1 MIEYLLVLARKQ
13 IRCPLPDCL
22 FLFVSKLNSP
32 LIICSYA
39 VVLCIACEDHLW
51 ITAVES
57 GRRRGKWTG
66 ERWSIEE
73 KGYGCP
79 LKLFF
84 PICSFGI
91 KLISRY
97 QCMDAPRT
105 QAAGSLWWGGQ
116 RSRGKKI
123 GSEIGKLGN
132 QKGRAERSAPC
143 LVQKDLKILSPNSS
157 KGTPDK

>member
-39 VVLCIACEDHLW
+39 VVLCIAREDHLW

-84 PICSFGI
+84 PVCSFGI

-97 QCMDAPRT
+97 QCMDAP
-105 QAAGSLWWGGQ
+105 QPKQPVASGEGGKEAEERKLDQ
-116 RSRGKKI
+116 KLENWEIKK
-123 GSEIGKLGN
+123 GG
-132 QKGRAERSAPC
+132 
-143 LVQKDLKILSPNSS
+143 QKDLLPAWCRRI
-157 KGTPDK
+157 